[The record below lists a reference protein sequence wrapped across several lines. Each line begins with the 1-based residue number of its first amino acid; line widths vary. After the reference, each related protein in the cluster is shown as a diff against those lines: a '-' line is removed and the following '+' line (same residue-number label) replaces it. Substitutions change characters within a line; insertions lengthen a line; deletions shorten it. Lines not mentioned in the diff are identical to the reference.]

1 MEPKLHRRV
10 QRYGWDKAVEDYDRY
25 FVPVLRHCSER
36 CVDLIDPRSGER
48 VLDIAT
54 GPGVAAFMAAERVG
68 PDGLVAATDIS
79 ERMVE
84 ATRAEAESSGV
95 SNMEFERMDAEE
107 LTLPDGS
114 FDAALCVLGLMFPAD
129 PQRAIEEMYR
139 VLRPG
144 GRIAVCV
151 WGLRERCGWSSI
163 FPIVESRVESDVCPL
178 FFQLGFEGA
187 LTRAFTQ
194 AGFEVKSE
202 ERLSRQ
208 LDFPGDRE
216 MLAAVF
222 KGGAVA
228 MAYSRFSD
236 ETREEVHKEFVESV
250 EAYRQ
255 DGSGGRAAYSLPG
268 EFVFA
273 LARKP

>member
-10 QRYGWDKAVEDYDRY
+10 QRYGWDRAVEDYDRY

-36 CVDLIDPRSGER
+36 CVDLVSPRPGEH
-48 VLDIAT
+48 VLDVAT
-54 GPGVAAFMAAERVG
+54 GPGVAAFIAAEKVG
-68 PDGLVAATDIS
+68 PEGLVVASDIS
-79 ERMVE
+79 EKMVE
-84 ATRAEAESSGV
+84 ATRAEAERRGV
-95 SNMEFERMDAEE
+95 TNMRFERADAED
-107 LTLPDGS
+107 LGFPDGS
-114 FDAALCVLGLMFPAD
+114 FNAVLCVLGLMFPAD
-129 PQRAIEEMYR
+129 PQRAIEQMYR
-139 VLRPG
+139 VVKPG

-151 WGLRERCGWSSI
+151 WGRRERCGWSPI

-194 AGFEVKSE
+194 AGFEVNSE
-202 ERLSRQ
+202 ERVSRS
-208 LDFPGDRE
+208 LDFPGAAE

-228 MAYSRFSD
+228 LAYTRFSD
-236 ETREEVHKEFVESV
+236 ETREEAHREFLENVRE
-250 EAYRQ
+250 YRRN
-255 DGSGGRAAYSLPG
+255 GGYSLPG

>member
-36 CVDLIDPRSGER
+36 CVEMLRLKPGEH

-54 GPGVAAFMAAERVG
+54 GPGVAAFMTADRVG
-68 PDGLVAATDIS
+68 PDGVVIATDIS
-79 ERMVE
+79 EKMVE
-84 ATRAEAESSGV
+84 ATRAEAERGGV
-95 SNMEFERMDAEE
+95 KNMQFERVDAEE
-107 LTLPDGS
+107 LAYPDAS
-114 FDAALCVLGLMFPAD
+114 FDAVLCVLGLMFPAD
-129 PQRAIEEMYR
+129 PQRAIDQIYR
-139 VLRPG
+139 VLKPG
-144 GRIAVCV
+144 SRAAVCV
-151 WGLRERCGWSSI
+151 WGRRERCGWSSI

-178 FFQLGFEGA
+178 FFQLGFETA

-194 AGFEVKSE
+194 AGFTEVTE
-202 ERLSRQ
+202 ERLSRP
-208 LDFPGDRE
+208 LDFPGAPE

-228 MAYSRFSD
+228 LAYTRFSD
-236 ETREEVHKEFVESV
+236 EVRDEVHREFLEEVEPH
-250 EAYRQ
+250 RRN
-255 DGSGGRAAYSLPG
+255 GGYSLPG

-273 LARKP
+273 LARKSS

>member
-36 CVDLIDPRSGER
+36 CVELIAPQPGER

-54 GPGVAAFMAAERVG
+54 GPGVAAFIAAEIVG
-68 PDGLVAATDIS
+68 PDGLVTATDIS

-84 ATRAEAESSGV
+84 AAGEEAERRGV
-95 SNMEFERMDAEE
+95 TNMAFERMDAEE
-107 LTLPDGS
+107 LTLPDAS
-114 FDAALCVLGLMFPAD
+114 VDAALCVLGLMFPAD

-139 VLRPG
+139 VLKPG
-144 GRIAVCV
+144 GRVAVCV
-151 WGLRERCGWSSI
+151 WGRRERCGWSPI

-187 LTRAFTQ
+187 LTGAFSE
-194 AGFEVKSE
+194 AGFEVRSE
-202 ERLSRQ
+202 ERLLRE
-208 LDFPGDRE
+208 LNFPGDRE

-228 MAYSRFSD
+228 MAYHRFSD
-236 ETREEVHKEFVESV
+236 ETREEVHREFLEYVEP
-250 EAYRQ
+250 YRR
-255 DGSGGRAAYSLPG
+255 DGGYSLPG

-273 LARKP
+273 LARK

>member
-10 QRYGWDKAVEDYDRY
+10 QRYGWDRAVEDYDRY

-36 CVDLIDPRSGER
+36 CVELIDLKPGER
-48 VLDIAT
+48 VLDVAT
-54 GPGVAAFMAAERVG
+54 GPGVAAFMAADKVG
-68 PDGLVAATDIS
+68 PDGVVVATDIA
-79 ERMVE
+79 EKMVDAAREE
-84 ATRAEAESSGV
+84 AGRRGV
-95 SNMEFERMDAEE
+95 SNMEFERVDAED
-107 LTLPDGS
+107 LSYPDES
-114 FDAALCVLGLMFPAD
+114 FDAVLCVLGLMFTAD
-129 PQRAIEEMYR
+129 PQRAIDQIYR

-144 GRIAVCV
+144 GRAAVCV
-151 WGLRERCGWSSI
+151 WGRRERCGWSPI

-194 AGFEVKSE
+194 AGFVGVSE
-202 ERLSRQ
+202 ERLSRT
-208 LDFPGDRE
+208 LDFPAAPE

-228 MAYSRFSD
+228 LAYTRFSD
-236 ETREEVHKEFVESV
+236 ETREEVHREFLENVEP
-250 EAYRQ
+250 YRR
-255 DGSGGRAAYSLPG
+255 DGGYSLPG

-273 LARKP
+273 LARKD